1 MDEIESM
8 AVNCDFVDCAVTL
21 KMNNGNVDE
30 INRMNNETDVLDV
43 WVVHCTDS
51 NGPLQSF
58 R

>member
-43 WVVHCTDS
+43 WVVHCTYL
-51 NGPLQSF
+51 NGPL
-58 R
+58 